1 MTKTLRLLAVI
12 AAVLILLV
20 PALWNGFPLLQYDT
34 GGYLARWY
42 EGTLEVSRSTVY
54 GLFLNLLTRPDFW
67 PVAIVQAAL
76 TVWIL
81 WLVLR
86 VHGFCV
92 RVLLATIVV
101 LSVITALPWLTGMLL
116 TDIFAG
122 LAVLALYLLVKR
134 ADALAGWERAALFL
148 FVAFSAATH
157 SATLLVLLLLLL
169 AGLPFALFDRGRR
182 LISFSEI
189 ARGAAALMLGAG
201 MLVGANY
208 VVAGRAAWTPG
219 GEAITFGRMLQTGIV
234 ARYLDDHCPDPRLRL
249 CAHRDELP
257 TDADVF
263 FWGESVFDRL
273 GRFEGMDDEMRTI
286 VLESLVQYPWLQI
299 KTAIAG
305 TAEQLVSVRTGYGV
319 DTSIWHTYGMIE
331 RFAPRTLS
339 AMRAARQQQGNID
352 FASIN
357 RLHVPV
363 TLGAMVLLL
372 GVIALGVCR
381 AHF

>member
-1 MTKTLRLLAVI
+1 MTKTLRLLAVLP
-12 AAVLILLV
+12 AMLILLV

-67 PVAIVQAAL
+67 PGAIVQAAL

-86 VHGFCV
+86 VHGFGV
-92 RVLLATIVV
+92 RVLLATILV

-122 LAVLALYLLVKR
+122 LAVLALYLLVRR

-148 FVAFSAATH
+148 FVASSAAAH

-169 AGLPFALFDRGRR
+169 AGVPFALFDRGRG
-182 LISFSEI
+182 LISFSGI
-189 ARGAAALMLGAG
+189 ARGAAALVLGAV

-208 VVAGRAAWTPG
+208 VVAGRVAWTPG

-234 ARYLDDHCPDPRLRL
+234 AR
-249 CAHRDELP
+249 
-257 TDADVF
+257 
-263 FWGESVFDRL
+263 
-273 GRFEGMDDEMRTI
+273 
-286 VLESLVQYPWLQI
+286 
-299 KTAIAG
+299 
-305 TAEQLVSVRTGYGV
+305 
-319 DTSIWHTYGMIE
+319 
-331 RFAPRTLS
+331 
-339 AMRAARQQQGNID
+339 
-352 FASIN
+352 
-357 RLHVPV
+357 
-363 TLGAMVLLL
+363 
-372 GVIALGVCR
+372 
-381 AHF
+381 